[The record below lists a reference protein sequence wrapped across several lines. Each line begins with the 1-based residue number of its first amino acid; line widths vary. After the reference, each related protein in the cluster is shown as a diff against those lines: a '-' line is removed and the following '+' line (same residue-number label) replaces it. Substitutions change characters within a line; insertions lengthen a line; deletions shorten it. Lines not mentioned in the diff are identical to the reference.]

1 MNETETVNQRIRDF
15 VLGKFPIARKRGIKD
30 SDALLE
36 SGIVDS
42 MGVLEIVAFLES
54 EFGFQISDEELLPEN
69 FKNIEQ
75 LSAFVNERR
84 INNLRSVSREGAE

>member
-1 MNETETVNQRIRDF
+1 MNEIQTISDRIRDF
-15 VLGKFPIARKRGIKD
+15 VLGEFPLARKRGIKD
-30 SDALLE
+30 SDPLLE

-54 EFGFQISDEELLPEN
+54 EFSFQISDEELVPEN

-75 LSAFVNERR
+75 LTAFVNGRR
-84 INNLRSVSREGAE
+84 TTDTRSTS